1 MQYFETIKCDDYEV
15 YNLDFHKRRIAN
27 TIGLNI
33 NLEEYIYPP
42 NEKLLKCKVVYDENS
57 IIDISYDDYTQKD
70 ISSFK
75 IVYSDTIEY
84 SKKYLNRED
93 ITALVDLK
101 DEADEVIIVKNS
113 KITDTSI
120 ANIAICLDDT
130 WITPKSPLLY
140 GTTRA
145 RLIEEGKLQEKDI
158 DLLMLKKATKIA
170 TLNAMVGFNEIKEF
184 KLL

>member
-15 YNLDFHKRRIAN
+15 CHLDFHKRRIAN

-42 NEKLLKCKVVYDENS
+42 NEKLLKCKVIYDESS
-57 IIDISYDDYTQKD
+57 IIDISYSEYIQKD
-70 ISSFK
+70 ISLFK

-84 SKKYLNRED
+84 SKKYLNREQ
-93 ITALVDLK
+93 IIQLQEHQK
-101 DEADEVIIVKNS
+101 EADEVIIIKNS
-113 KITDTSI
+113 KVTDTSI
-120 ANIAICLDDT
+120 ANIAIYLDDT
-130 WITPKSPLLY
+130 WITPKLPLLY

-145 RLIEEGKLQEKDI
+145 RLIEEGKIKEQDI